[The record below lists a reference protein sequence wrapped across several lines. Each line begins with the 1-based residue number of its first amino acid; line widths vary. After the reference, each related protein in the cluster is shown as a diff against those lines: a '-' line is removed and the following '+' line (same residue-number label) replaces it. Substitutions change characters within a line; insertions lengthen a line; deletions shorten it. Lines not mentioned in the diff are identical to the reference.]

1 MAVGALVIHNGTN
14 DSPTPRARSVAV
26 APAAPRP
33 STTGAQPG
41 GTATRKPLPRS
52 VPKRISIPEI
62 TVDAPFTGLSIGE
75 SGQLDAP
82 PPDDPNLA
90 GWFEDGASPGEAGSS
105 IVVGH
110 VDTTTGPAV
119 FADLLTLRRGSTV
132 DITRADGIV
141 ARFKVDSV
149 ATFSKEHFPNERVY
163 GDTRTPQLR
172 LITCGG
178 VYNRTTRDYESNVVV
193 FAHLDSAKRV

>member
-1 MAVGALVIHNGTN
+1 MNE
-14 DSPTPRARSVAV
+14 SPDPGARSVAV

-33 STTGAQPG
+33 STTAPEPG
-41 GTATRKPLPRS
+41 GTASQKPLPRS
-52 VPKRISIPEI
+52 TPKRISIPEI

-82 PPDDPNLA
+82 PPDDPNLV
-90 GWFEDGASPGEAGSS
+90 GWFQGGASPGEAGSS

-110 VDTTTGPAV
+110 VDTRTGPAV
-119 FADLLTLRRGSTV
+119 FANLLALRRGGTV
-132 DITRADGIV
+132 DITRADGVV

-149 ATFSKEHFPNERVY
+149 ATFSKENFPDDRVY
-163 GDTRTPQLR
+163 SDTPSPQLR

-178 VYNRTTRDYESNVVV
+178 TYNRTKRDYESNVVV
-193 FAHLDSAKRV
+193 FAHLHSARPA